1 MAPGTACILEGLPIG
16 QLPARVVSHHGDVLR
31 VQFSQSQTDQARL
44 AAFINERFA
53 SAKSA

>member
-1 MAPGTACILEGLPIG
+1 
-16 QLPARVVSHHGDVLR
+16 VVR

-53 SAKSA
+53 VAKSA